1 MVGPEPVVKVKK
13 RYNFGRMSSVEPRD
27 IITEA
32 EDFVRQI
39 FEQKIPSD
47 IYTYHNWVHTC
58 QVRDE
63 VLLLAR
69 QDGVTNGELEL
80 LNLAA
85 LFHDAGFSESYI
97 GHEDH
102 SIRIAQ
108 EFLAS
113 KHYPQEKID
122 QIVRFIEVTKIDT
135 KPETKLERLMKD
147 ADTSSLGKAHFQ
159 IYTNSLRKELNTVQN
174 AVLSKKDWA
183 KTNLRFLDEH
193 EYFSEAGKER
203 YSEKKAEN
211 RRLLL
216 TELTQVEPK
225 TEEKPLKT
233 ATSPKVNT
241 IANSKSAQTQ
251 FKTALRNHI
260 DLSSI
265 ADNKANIML
274 SVNALIITFAL
285 PLLGNEIASNKLLL
299 YPTILLLAVCVVS
312 MVFATLATRPIQ
324 MKGYSSMES
333 ILAKKSNLF
342 FFGNY
347 YNMTFD
353 EYEKGMHAT
362 VADDDILDTTIMRDL
377 FFLGKTLGKK
387 YAYLRKC
394 YTIFMYGI
402 IVTVL
407 CFVTIFAISN

>member
-1 MVGPEPVVKVKK
+1 MAKVEQ
-13 RYNFGRMSSVEPRD
+13 SD
-27 IITEA
+27 IITAA
-32 EDFVRQI
+32 EDYVRHI
-39 FEQKIPSD
+39 FEQRIPSD
-47 IYTYHNWVHTC
+47 IYTYHNWVHTT

-69 QDGVTNGELEL
+69 HAGVTNGELEL

-85 LFHDAGFSESYI
+85 LFHDSGFSESYV
-97 GHEDH
+97 GHEDV
-102 SIRIAQ
+102 SKRLAS
-108 EFLAS
+108 EFLQAQN
-113 KHYPQEKID
+113 YPPERIEA
-122 QIVRFIEVTKIDT
+122 ILRLIEVTKIDV
-135 KPETKLERLMKD
+135 KPNGKLEALMKD
-147 ADTSSLGKAHFQ
+147 ADTSSLGKSHFQ

-174 AVLSKKDWA
+174 AVLTKKDWA
-183 KTNLRFLDEH
+183 KTNLRFLDDH
-193 EYFSEAGKER
+193 EYYSASGKER
-203 YSEKKAEN
+203 YADKKAEN

-216 TELTQVEPK
+216 EELTIVDPK
-225 TEEKPLKT
+225 PDDAKIGKDKKEKKE
-233 ATSPKVNT
+233 KGINT
-241 IANSKSAQTQ
+241 IGTSKAAQTQ

-285 PLLGNEIASNKLLL
+285 PLLGKEIADYKLLL
-299 YPTILLLAVCVVS
+299 LPTIMLLAVCVVS
-312 MVFATLATRPIQ
+312 MIFATLATRPIP

-353 EYEKGMHAT
+353 EYEEGMNAT

-377 FFLGKTLGKK
+377 FFLGKTLGNK
-387 YAYLRKC
+387 YKYLRKC

-402 IVTVL
+402 IASVIT
-407 CFVTIFAISN
+407 FVIVFALK

>member
-1 MVGPEPVVKVKK
+1 
-13 RYNFGRMSSVEPRD
+13 MSTVEQTD

-32 EDFVRQI
+32 EDFVRHI

-47 IYTYHNWVHTC
+47 IYTYHNWVHTT

-63 VLLLAR
+63 VLVLAR
-69 QDGVTNGELEL
+69 QAGVDNGDLEL

-85 LFHDAGFSESYI
+85 LFHDVGFSEAYS
-97 GHEDH
+97 GHENQ
-102 SIRIAQ
+102 SIRIAR

-113 KHYPQEKID
+113 RNYPQEKID
-122 QIVRFIEVTKIDT
+122 AIVKFIEVTKMDV
-135 KPETKLERLMKD
+135 KPQNKLEALMKD
-147 ADTSSLGKAHFQ
+147 ADTSSLGKSHFQ

-193 EYFSEAGKER
+193 EYYSDAGKER
-203 YSEKKAEN
+203 YAEKKAEN
-211 RRLLL
+211 RRLLIS
-216 TELTQVEPK
+216 ELTQVDPK
-225 TEEKPLKT
+225 PEEK
-233 ATSPKVNT
+233 APKVPKSERVNT

-260 DLSSI
+260 DLSAM
-265 ADNKANIML
+265 ADNKANMMISVTSLILGL
-274 SVNALIITFAL
+274 SL
-285 PLLGNEIASNKLLL
+285 PLLSKQILEFKELLF
-299 YPTILLLAVCVVS
+299 PTIVLLAVCVVS
-312 MVFATLATRPIQ
+312 LVYATLATRPIS

-347 YNMTFD
+347 YNMSFD
-353 EYEKGMHAT
+353 EYEVGMNAT

-377 FFLGKTLGKK
+377 FFLGKALGKK
-387 YAYLRKC
+387 YTYLRRC

-402 IVTVL
+402 IITVVSFL
-407 CFVTIFAISN
+407 IVFAFFQPG

>member
-1 MVGPEPVVKVKK
+1 MAT
-13 RYNFGRMSSVEPRD
+13 VEQSD
-27 IITEA
+27 IITAA

-47 IYTYHNWVHTC
+47 IYTYHNWVHTT

-69 QDGVTNGELEL
+69 HAGVSNGDLEL
-80 LNLAA
+80 LNLAS
-85 LFHDAGFSESYI
+85 LFHDTGFSKTYS
-97 GHEDH
+97 GHEDVSMEIARDFLIAH
-102 SIRIAQ
+102 NYPADKIEAILRI
-108 EFLAS
+108 
-113 KHYPQEKID
+113 
-122 QIVRFIEVTKIDT
+122 IEVTKIDQ
-135 KPETKLERLMKD
+135 KPRTKLEALMKD
-147 ADTSSLGKAHFQ
+147 ADTSSLGKSHFQ

-174 AVLSKKDWA
+174 AVLTKKDWA
-183 KTNLRFLDEH
+183 KTNLRFLDDH
-193 EYFSEAGKER
+193 EYYSSAGKER
-203 YSEKKAEN
+203 YDETKAEN

-216 TELTQVEPK
+216 EELTHTDVK
-225 TEEKPLKT
+225 TVDPEKAVKDKKKD
-233 ATSPKVNT
+233 SKSNT
-241 IANSKSAQTQ
+241 IATSKSAQTQ

-285 PLLGNEIASNKLLL
+285 PLLGNEIAQNRALLI
-299 YPTILLLAVCVVS
+299 PTVMLLIVCVVS
-312 MVFATLATRPIQ
+312 MIFATLATRPIP
-324 MKGYSSMES
+324 MKGYSTMEN

-347 YNMTFD
+347 YKMSFE
-353 EYEKGMHAT
+353 EYEQGMHAT

-377 FFLGKTLGKK
+377 FFLGKTLGNK
-387 YAYLRKC
+387 YRYLRKC

-402 IVTVL
+402 IVSVIA
-407 CFVTIFAISN
+407 FVIVFTFY